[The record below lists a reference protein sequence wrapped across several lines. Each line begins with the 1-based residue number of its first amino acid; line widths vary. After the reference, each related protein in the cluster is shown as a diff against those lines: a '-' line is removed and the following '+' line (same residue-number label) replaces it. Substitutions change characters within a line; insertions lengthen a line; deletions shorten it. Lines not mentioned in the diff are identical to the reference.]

1 MKLKLIYFKEYNKEV
16 DKDKAYLADKIGIYG
31 AAKDP
36 KDGERVNH
44 IYYAL
49 SISKIKM
56 KLKNILAFPYAIVIL
71 PITFVGILLI
81 AIGKLLSSI
90 GYLLVGDVDTAKS
103 NLRDMLW

>member
-31 AAKDP
+31 AAKGP

-49 SISKIKM
+49 SISKIKT

-71 PITFVGILLI
+71 PITFVGILII
-81 AIGKLLSSI
+81 ARSPLPLG
-90 GYLLVGDVDTAKS
+90 VG
-103 NLRDMLW
+103 